1 MRSLPPVILLD
12 LDDTILRYSAVADEC
27 WEHVCAHFAARLGN
41 VSKDDLMAAI
51 TRYASWYWSDRER
64 HRTGRLDMQ
73 RARRDVVRAA
83 FAQLHLEGLSVAD
96 ELADRFT
103 TLREEWVR
111 PFDGAREALAAFRD
125 RGARLGLLTNG
136 SAEFQRRKIERFD
149 LARFFEVILI
159 EGELGFGKPDH
170 RVFCQALAALSAIPS
185 ETWMI
190 GDNLEWDIAP
200 AQQLGIVDVWVDHAG
215 TGLPSDSAITPTH
228 TVAALAALIDASA

>member
-27 WEHVCAHFAARLGN
+27 WEHVCARFAARLGD

-51 TRYASWYWSDRER
+51 ARYASWYWSDRER

-73 RARRDVVRAA
+73 RARRDIVRAA
-83 FAQLHLEGLSVAD
+83 FAQLRLEGLSVAD

-103 TLREEWVR
+103 TLREDWVR

-136 SAEFQRRKIERFD
+136 SAQFQRRKIERFD
-149 LARFFEVILI
+149 LARFFDVILI

-170 RVFCQALAALSAIPS
+170 RVFHRALTALQATPS

-200 AQQLGIVDVWVDHAG
+200 AQHLGIVDVWVDHAG
-215 TGLPSDSAITPTH
+215 TGLPPDSSITPTH
-228 TVAALAALIDASA
+228 TVAALAALIDAFP

>member
-12 LDDTILRYSAVADEC
+12 LDDTILRFSAAGDEC
-27 WEHVCAHFAARLGN
+27 WQHVCAHFAPRLGD
-41 VSKDDLMAAI
+41 VSKEDLLTAI
-51 TRYASWYWSDRER
+51 TRCARWYWSDLDR

-73 RARRDVVRAA
+73 RARRDIVRAA
-83 FAQLHLEGLSVAD
+83 FAQLHLEGMSVAD

-103 TLREEWVR
+103 ALREEWVR

-136 SAEFQRRKIERFD
+136 SSEFQRRKIERFD

-170 RVFCQALAALSAIPS
+170 RVFHRALAELRVTPS

-200 AQQLGIVDVWVDHAG
+200 AQQLGILDVWVDHAG
-215 TGLPSDSAITPTH
+215 TGLPSDSSITPTH
-228 TVAALAALIDASA
+228 TVTALTTLIDASA